1 MKAETT
7 VNSYPL
13 PAMATFSSPGGG
25 KRTGPVTSV
34 RPENFLKKYLQR

>member
-13 PAMATFSSPGGG
+13 PAIATFSSPGSG
-25 KRTGPVTSV
+25 KRTGPVAV
-34 RPENFLKKYLQR
+34 IRLENF